1 MQPTSFQT
9 ANSFCNLMIVQTC
22 FRTEENVRF
31 QNGKLKTFA
40 IFCCITSEKEKE
52 KTLCK
57 LIKNYGEEMLELVC

>member
-1 MQPTSFQT
+1 
-9 ANSFCNLMIVQTC
+9 MIVQTC